1 MNRETFIDKI
11 KTLFSEVEKDE
22 IKKDEFVDVTTIDG
36 IVLRVKEEEI
46 TVGCQVFVVGEE
58 GEETPAPE
66 GEHNIEGKVITTD
79 AEGKIVSIQE
89 VDVDEKT
96 EAEEEKKEEVIEEE
110 MADEKKK
117 KDEDEDVEA
126 EEEDKKKKD
135 EDEDVEAGDK
145 DKKKKKED
153 KYEDEENPLEKRIE
167 SLEKAIANIAES
179 MSAIDNLSEV
189 VAEIANLPA
198 DKEVKLSKMD
208 NSKIQ
213 KLNSREEKLR
223 FLSKR
228 K

>member
-11 KTLFSEVEKDE
+11 KTLFSEVEENVEDK
-22 IKKDEFVDVTTIDG
+22 FVDVTTIDG

-46 TVGCQVFVVGEE
+46 KEGVQVYVVGEE

-79 AEGKIVSIQE
+79 AEGKIVSIK
-89 VDVDEKT
+89 DVDEET
-96 EAEEEKKEEVIEEE
+96 EATEEEKKEEVIEEE

-126 EEEDKKKKD
+126 EDEEDKKK

-145 DKKKKKED
+145 DKKKKKKD
-153 KYEDEENPLEKRIE
+153 IYEDEEEENPLEKRIE

-189 VAEIANLPA
+189 VSQIANLPA
-198 DKEVKLSKMD
+198 DEEVKLSKYSND
-208 NSKIQ
+208 KTRKI
-213 KLNSREEKLR
+213 NSREEKLR

>member
-11 KTLFSEVEKDE
+11 KTLFSEVEENVEDK
-22 IKKDEFVDVTTIDG
+22 FVDVTTIDG

-46 TVGCQVFVVGEE
+46 KEGVQVYVVGEE
-58 GEETPAPE
+58 GEETLAPE

-79 AEGKIVSIQE
+79 AEGKIVSIK
-89 VDVDEKT
+89 DVDEET
-96 EAEEEKKEEVIEEE
+96 EATEEEKKEEVIEEE

-126 EEEDKKKKD
+126 EDEEEKKK
-135 EDEDVEAGDK
+135 EDEDVEAGGK
-145 DKKKKKED
+145 DKKKKKKD
-153 KYEDEENPLEKRIE
+153 IYEDEEEENPLEKRIE

-198 DKEVKLSKMD
+198 DKEVKLSKI
-208 NSKIQ
+208 NNNTIKKID
-213 KLNSREEKLR
+213 SREEKLR